1 MPCRVDTEGIDAE
14 DKRRLKRELDNVTR
28 MLCQLC
34 MRSNPATVMT
44 VPGLSLWWDAH
55 QEADAKRL
63 AAERLAAERDA
74 QRASG
79 LAKLSEEEQVA
90 LGLRRKP

>member
-1 MPCRVDTEGIDAE
+1 MPCRVDVEGIDAE
-14 DKRRLKRELDNVTR
+14 DMRRLKHELDNATR

-34 MRSNPATVMT
+34 ARSNPAMVMT
-44 VPGLSLWWDAH
+44 VSGLSEWWDAH

-63 AAERLAAERDA
+63 AAERDA
-74 QRASG
+74 LRVSA
-79 LAKLSEEEQVA
+79 LAKLSVEEQVA